1 MGGCVRPIFGNEMSD
16 GYHLKLTGQG
26 PIMGLGQD
34 SPSTAK
40 APIVGLVTRRQHL
53 HTLVESQSAKPF
65 LWA

>member
-1 MGGCVRPIFGNEMSD
+1 MSD

-26 PIMGLGQD
+26 PIMGPGHD

-40 APIVGLVTRRQHL
+40 APIVGLLTRRQHL
-53 HTLVESQSAKPF
+53 HTLVESQLAKPF